1 MCLMRHDRYPRVL
14 LLAAAAAVPTLT
26 LMPPAQAVTAR
37 TALPVARAADDKPV
51 ELPALRGRI
60 GPDEDCTGPSAVTA
74 EAEPWTRRALG
85 LSRSWQLSRGAGVPV
100 AVVDT
105 GVGTA
110 VPALAGRVEAADDAG
125 QDCVGHGSF
134 AAGLIAAAP
143 TPGTGVT
150 GVAPQARVLAVRG
163 TDMRGRSTGATVAA
177 GIRAAVDGGARV
189 IYVGQALLDGRAELT
204 AAVAHA
210 TERDVLVVAP
220 AAPDTA
226 PVDGATH
233 RPDTTARP
241 YFPAFVPQ
249 VLSVVDHGVD
259 GNRPSNAPDAFA
271 PDLSAPGD
279 AVVGGGPK
287 GSGHYIGSGSS
298 LAAAHTAGVAALV
311 RGRYPQL
318 SAAEVARRLVAA
330 AYPADT
336 PRLDPYASLTAVLD
350 GSPAKAPQAAEAHM
364 TPDAPKSPRTKAL
377 AITGVAGVLGLL
389 VLGAVAV
396 IPRGRARGWRA
407 ADR

>member
-1 MCLMRHDRYPRVL
+1 MRHDRYPRVL

-26 LMPPAQAVTAR
+26 LVPPAEAVTAR
-37 TALPVARAADDKPV
+37 AALPVARAADDKPV
-51 ELPALRGRI
+51 ELPAMRGRI
-60 GPDEDCTGPSAVTA
+60 GPDEDCTGPSPVTA

-105 GVGTA
+105 GVGTEL
-110 VPALAGRVEAADDAG
+110 PALAGRVEAAGDAG

-143 TPGTGVT
+143 TPGSGVT

-163 TDMRGRSTGATVAA
+163 TDLRGRSTGATVAA
-177 GIRAAVDGGARV
+177 GIRSAVDGGARV
-189 IYVGQALLDGRAELT
+189 VYVGQALLDGRAELT

-226 PVDGATH
+226 PVDAVTH

-249 VLSVVDHGVD
+249 VLSVVDHGLD
-259 GNRPSNAPDAFA
+259 GSRPANAPGAFA

-287 GSGHYIGSGSS
+287 GSGHFIGSGSS
-298 LAAAHTAGVAALV
+298 LAAAHAAGVAALV
-311 RGRYPQL
+311 RARYPQL

-350 GSPAKAPQAAEAHM
+350 GRPAKAPRAAEAHM
-364 TPDAPKSPRTKAL
+364 TPHSPRGPRTKAL
-377 AITGVAGVLGLL
+377 VIAGAAGVLGLL

-407 ADR
+407 AGH

>member
-14 LLAAAAAVPTLT
+14 LLAAAAAIPSLT
-26 LMPPAQAVTAR
+26 LMPPAHAVTHV
-37 TALPVARAADDKPV
+37 VATGVPAADEPV
-51 ELPALRGRI
+51 ELPALRSRMGQ
-60 GPDEDCTGPSAVTA
+60 DENCTGPSPVTA

-85 LSRSWQLSRGAGVPV
+85 LSRSWQLSQGAGVTV
-100 AVVDT
+100 GVVDT
-105 GVGTA
+105 GVGA
-110 VPALAGRVEAADDAG
+110 ALPALAGRVEAPGHAG

-143 TPGTGVT
+143 RPGTGVS

-163 TDMRGRSTGATVAA
+163 TDQRGTGTGATVAA

-189 IYVGQALLDGRAELT
+189 VYVGQALLDGRAELT

-226 PVDGATH
+226 PKDAATG
-233 RPDTTARP
+233 RPDTTPRP
-241 YFPAFVPQ
+241 YFPAFIPQ
-249 VLSVVDHGVD
+249 VLSVADHGQD
-259 GNRPSNAPDAFA
+259 GNRPSNAPGVFA

-279 AVVGGGPK
+279 GVVGVGPK
-287 GSGHYIGSGSS
+287 GEGHFIGSGSS

-311 RGRYPQL
+311 RARHPKL

-336 PRLDPYASLTAVLD
+336 PRLDPYASLTAVL
-350 GSPAKAPQAAEAHM
+350 GGRAAKAPQVAEAHM
-364 TPDAPKSPRTKAL
+364 TPDAPKGPRTKAL
-377 AITGVAGVLGLL
+377 VIAAAAGGFGLL
-389 VLGAVAV
+389 VIGAVAV
-396 IPRGRARGWRA
+396 IPRDRARGWRA